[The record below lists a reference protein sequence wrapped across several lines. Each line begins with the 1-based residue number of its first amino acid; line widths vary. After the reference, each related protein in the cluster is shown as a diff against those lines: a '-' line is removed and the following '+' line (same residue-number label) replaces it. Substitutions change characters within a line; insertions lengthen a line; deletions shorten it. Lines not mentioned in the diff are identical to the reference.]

1 VCKALDVLKY
11 CMKQIQYFYIKYK
24 MVIEIVTYSLAILS
38 GEEQSVICKYILV
51 NRKKIVMAM

>member
-1 VCKALDVLKY
+1 
-11 CMKQIQYFYIKYK
+11 MKQIQYFYIKYK